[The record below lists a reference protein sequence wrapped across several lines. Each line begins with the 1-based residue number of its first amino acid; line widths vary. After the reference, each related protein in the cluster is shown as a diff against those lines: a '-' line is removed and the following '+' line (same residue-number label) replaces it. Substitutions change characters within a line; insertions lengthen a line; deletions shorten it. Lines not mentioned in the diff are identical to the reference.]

1 MVADL
6 SWRHLCEIPQ
16 IVSPILWEIM
26 PKIPDQKVLGEFFLI
41 YFLCS
46 EADIFAQK
54 LSMERKPLHDY
65 TNSLYR
71 LLNIKK

>member
-1 MVADL
+1 
-6 SWRHLCEIPQ
+6 
-16 IVSPILWEIM
+16 M

-71 LLNIKK
+71 LLNIKR